1 MIMKRKEI
9 KALHEKTKEEL
20 EKMLGEKRLSLV
32 KLRTDLASGKTK
44 NVKALARERDEIA
57 QILTIIKE
65 KEILEGEPAIA
76 KATAGKKNERI

>member
-20 EKMLGEKRLSLV
+20 EKILEEARLSLV

-44 NVKALARERDEIA
+44 NVSALARKRDEIA

-65 KEILEGEPAIA
+65 KEILKEE
-76 KATAGKKNERI
+76 K

>member
-20 EKMLGEKRLSLV
+20 EKILEEARLSLV

-44 NVKALARERDEIA
+44 NVSALAQKRDEIA

-65 KEILEGEPAIA
+65 KEILKEE
-76 KATAGKKNERI
+76 K